1 MQRTLPLLG
10 ASSVNG
16 PIFSEQHLIW
26 KTILLLWSLVMV
38 RSELHQAQSALA
50 MELQSS
56 LSTFLKRCTEVASE
70 KDASTWLTVL
80 PLKCHG
86 FALHKVPSVMHY
98 AYSMAGYHLICHY
111 TVPVELNLQ

>member
-1 MQRTLPLLG
+1 M
-10 ASSVNG
+10 
-16 PIFSEQHLIW
+16 I
-26 KTILLLWSLVMV
+26 

-56 LSTFLKRCTEVASE
+56 LSTSLKQCMEVASK
-70 KDASTWLTVL
+70 KDASSTRLTVL

-98 AYSMAGYHLICHY
+98 VYSMAGHHLICHY
-111 TVPVELNLQ
+111 TVPVGLNLQ